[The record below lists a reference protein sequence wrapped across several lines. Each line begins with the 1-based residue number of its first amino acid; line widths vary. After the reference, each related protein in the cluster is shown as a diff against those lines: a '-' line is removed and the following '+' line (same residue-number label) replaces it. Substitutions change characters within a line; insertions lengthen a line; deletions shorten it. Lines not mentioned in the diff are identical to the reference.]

1 MLHFA
6 VPTANE
12 VESNKLPGQ
21 NTFPKR
27 FLLTKSQ
34 AIDFFHVT
42 KKGILRIITI
52 FDNSYQR
59 IVESPI
65 LFETLQC
72 CLEAGLRKV

>member
-12 VESNKLPGQ
+12 VESNKLPVP
-21 NTFPKR
+21 NR

-34 AIDFFHVT
+34 AFDFFNVT

>member
-12 VESNKLPGQ
+12 VESNKLPV
-21 NTFPKR
+21 PKR

-34 AIDFFHVT
+34 AFDFFNVT